1 MRRPDELGQNSRK
14 NWEEEDEKEKKKC
27 FSFFLLV
34 CPSLKAVVT
43 DILYNL

>member
-14 NWEEEDEKEKKKC
+14 NWEEEEKGKKM
-27 FSFFLLV
+27 FFFFLLV